1 MKLRVAIACGG
12 TGGHLFPG
20 IAVAEELQQRGHETL
35 LLVSSKQ
42 IDAVALQGNK
52 EQKSRAIST
61 VGWPGISPKLFSF
74 LYTLYKSWGECR
86 TIFNEFKPDM
96 VLGMGGF
103 TSAVPL
109 ELGRRKKLATF
120 IHESNAIPGRVTR
133 LIAPRVTRTLLGFSR
148 CAEHLRNAKCIVT
161 GTPVRKGLT
170 QHNRAEV
177 AEKFGLNP
185 ELKTLLVMG
194 GSQGAR
200 GINEMIVQMLPLIS
214 NRRDEWQFLHL
225 SGPADANLVEVN
237 YRRQKL
243 TAVVKPFSSEMDQ
256 FYSLADLAVCRSGA
270 SSLTELSHYGLP
282 SLLIPYP
289 TAADDHQTANAHI
302 FSDVGAAVTLPEGK
316 LSPERLRDEV
326 TRLFTDDS
334 AWRAMSEAARR
345 LGSTNAAQTVAQELE
360 RCAS

>member
-42 IDAVALQGNK
+42 IDAVALQGN
-52 EQKSRAIST
+52 EQHKSRAIST
-61 VGWPGISPKLFSF
+61 LGWPGLSPRLFSF

-86 TIFNEFKPDM
+86 GIFNEFKPDM

-109 ELGRRKKLATF
+109 MLGRTKKLQTF

-133 LIAPRVTRTLLGFSR
+133 YIAPRVTRTLLGFSR
-148 CAEHLRNAKCIVT
+148 CANHLRTAQCIVT
-161 GTPVRKGLT
+161 GTPVRKGLA
-170 QHNRAEV
+170 QLNRAEV

-185 ELKTLLVMG
+185 NAKTLLVMG

-200 GINEMIVQMLPLIS
+200 GINEMIVQMLPLIG
-214 NRRDEWQFLHL
+214 NRRDDWQFLHL
-225 SGPADANLVEVN
+225 SGPSDANLVEVN

-243 TAVVKPFSSEMDQ
+243 TAVVQPFSSEMEQ
-256 FYSLADLAVCRSGA
+256 FYSLADLVVCRSGA

-302 FSDVGAAVTLPEGK
+302 FSDVGAAVTLPQSK
-316 LSPERLRDEV
+316 LTPERLRDEV
-326 TRLFTDDS
+326 TRLFTDES
-334 AWRAMSEAARR
+334 ARQAMSAAARK
-345 LGSTNAAQTVAQELE
+345 LATTNAAATVAQEME
-360 RCAS
+360 KCAV